1 MDQIANLFATYSS
14 VSDEHHDGA
23 DVDPMHRTIP
33 LAVLPQL
40 IDTFEEQRGTVLLQE
55 DEKDKLKA
63 FAAQMPDQRVGVD
76 MLISFIAASA
86 ASASTTP
93 AHDEANDEQD
103 SSNMMPTVKAQLGSD
118 SGDNAPRPSSPT
130 SPAVAL
136 GLLKPDPFD
145 SIADGSPAP
154 RRRADSSRTQSDTS
168 SLPGSPVNKP
178 VIKKKRSF
186 LAGKLSFGAS
196 PARSSTPNGLE
207 GSRAL
212 AATLTAQQHELADL
226 VASRGGTYLG
236 VPLDGAVGSLDVN
249 GKVESIRTAM
259 RSQGVGRDKELA
271 TTLSSLTWPQIRA
284 IDRAYEKK
292 FGTTLLDYVST
303 SKGLKGELEYALRGL
318 IMGPL
323 NFDVHLL
330 SRALES
336 STTNTVNLYHIHS
349 AVARFADASDAIPQS
364 LLIDL
369 LVARPPS
376 DVALLRAAYRFR
388 SSALNT
394 TSAAVASI
402 GSRHKTLDAAV
413 LASATSNT
421 KLKKAWEIVLQAKWE
436 GTDEE
441 GNSVLSPEQRK
452 ELLNN
457 DLDMLKVGLRKGGNS
472 DFVTKILLAR
482 SPAHVHA
489 LTLEYRSH
497 PHSLSQ
503 SIKQVYSTAAPA
515 LAKLLLHAVENGK
528 NNDDGPGVWRDAK
541 SLEAAVKGPG
551 ARNDMLAWRLVRLH
565 WNRPR
570 FVLVQKAYS
579 KKYKKPLLDRV
590 LGETTPASAFRDAV
604 RCVINSA
611 SLAEPEMTADDERR
625 LAALASKH
633 NSTTLPDEVS
643 KALVGAESSGA
654 STPSPTELE
663 GTGELSNPPSPR
675 ANSPEAERIGSP
687 DGALSQSSSPT
698 ALRGFGIPPSASEPI
713 LSLTAEGNS
722 TSSLSYIQRTIP
734 LEPLG
739 HRPGSSARG
748 SLDSSTNSLRH
759 ARPIA
764 PSRRRR
770 PSEDF
775 NKSTSSSGSLEARSP
790 NESDLRSGSLSPA
803 SFARSP
809 TPTTMLEGSSF
820 IRSRTRSSTPTDVLE
835 RPSSRRSSTTPS
847 ERPLSPSMTSSPVS
861 AIDTTSY
868 YSAPIFPIRD
878 EDEHEPSVTSTRFFG
893 EAPGSPETPLSYRMQ
908 RDASS
913 ASSNSGTSRPGSI
926 FQVEGMGLGGDFQL
940 ADLHDGSPFTGR
952 NDPETTQSMWRYA
965 TELSK
970 KHKELEDRL
979 STSASSYE
987 EQINELE
994 GRLEEMRAELVV
1006 KRREEKDLRSNER
1019 QHLQQISALEGEV
1032 AKMTKA
1038 LEKARESYDSMKRNY
1053 LDQCEE
1059 AEKLRSLVAET
1070 RRENRAAEEASHAQ
1084 SLQAQQLERDREIL
1098 QGAISRLEADLRV
1111 ASQAQ
1116 DTLDAQK
1123 QENLVLKE
1131 TIDRLRFD
1139 LEEMQSSN
1147 RKSGFLEGGM
1157 PDSPDRAGMNSMS
1170 RSLGKELARN
1180 LAQEAMAARRE
1191 AEEDSGE
1198 SGEAEDSDE
1207 VNETVVTTH
1216 RTIHKK
1222 KTKKRSG
1229 TLTGPEPFVQR
1240 LQQSIVLAEV
1250 ETQTESPEVRAMD
1263 VQTDLSG
1270 AQVRLIAAPLIDQE
1284 VSVTLQPHAATVPLT
1299 NSELR
1304 AKFAQELGIDLL
1316 DFDRAL
1322 ESTKRGTLTSSPP
1335 RQGVTLL
1342 AREHFGARRAG
1353 RYLSRMS
1360 TKAATQ
1366 APQLFINCGPLQSQ
1380 VFPGFA
1386 KPYVAQILESSLTF
1400 CLYSGGTLLTPIS
1413 HHHHFT
1419 PFQVQFGAGDVTHN
1433 TLWGEGMVLGSSAAD
1448 HASEGLAFWLE
1459 RMVWNGVSSVRR
1471 VPT

>member
-14 VSDEHHDGA
+14 ASDEPHDGA
-23 DVDPMHRTIP
+23 EVDPMQRTIP

-55 DEKDKLKA
+55 DEKDKLRA
-63 FAAQMPDQRVGVD
+63 FAAQMPEQRVGVD

-93 AHDEANDEQD
+93 ADDGTNDGRHSGNVTSTTE
-103 SSNMMPTVKAQLGSD
+103 VQLDSD
-118 SGDNAPRPSSPT
+118 SGDTALRSSSPT
-130 SPAVAL
+130 SSAVAL
-136 GLLKPDPFD
+136 GLLQPDPFD

-154 RRRADSSRTQSDTS
+154 RRRADSTRTQSDTS
-168 SLPGSPVNKP
+168 SLPSSPLNRSA
-178 VIKKKRSF
+178 IKKKRSF

-196 PARSSTPNGLE
+196 PARSSTPSGLDV
-207 GSRAL
+207 SKAS

-226 VASRGGTYLG
+226 VAARGGTYLG

-249 GKVESIRTAM
+249 GKVESIRTAI
-259 RSQGVGRDKELA
+259 RSQAIGRDKELA

-292 FGTTLLDYVST
+292 FGATLLDYVST

-330 SRALES
+330 SRALEG
-336 STTNTVNLYHIHS
+336 STTNT
-349 AVARFADASDAIPQS
+349 S

-388 SSALNT
+388 SSAANATPAT
-394 TSAAVASI
+394 TASI

-436 GTDEE
+436 DTDEE

-472 DFVTKILLAR
+472 DFVTKIILAR

-489 LTLEYRSH
+489 LALEYRSH
-497 PHSLSQ
+497 PQSLSQ

-528 NNDDGPGVWRDAK
+528 NDDEGPGVWRDAK
-541 SLEAAVKGPG
+541 SLEAAIKGPG
-551 ARNDMLAWRLVRLH
+551 ARNDMFAWRLVRLH

-570 FVLVQKAYS
+570 FALVQKAYT
-579 KKYKKPLLDRV
+579 KKYKKPLLERV
-590 LGETTPASAFRDAV
+590 LAETTPASAFRDAV
-604 RCVINSA
+604 RGVISSA
-611 SLAEPEMTADDERR
+611 SLAEPESTAEDERR

-633 NSTTLPDEVS
+633 NSNSLPEEVS
-643 KALVGAESSGA
+643 KALGGAESSGI
-654 STPSPTELE
+654 SSSSPTELE

-675 ANSPEAERIGSP
+675 ANSPEAERIASP
-687 DGALSQSSSPT
+687 DGALSRSSSPT
-698 ALRGFGIPPSASEPI
+698 APRGFKIPPSASEPI
-713 LSLTAEGNS
+713 LSLVAEGHS
-722 TSSLSYIQRTIP
+722 TSSLSYIQRTTP

-748 SLDSSTNSLRH
+748 SLDSSTNSVRH

-770 PSEDF
+770 PSEDL

-790 NESDLRSGSLSPA
+790 NESGLRSGSLSPA
-803 SFARSP
+803 SLARSP
-809 TPTTMLEGSSF
+809 TPTTMLEGTSF
-820 IRSRTRSSTPTDVLE
+820 VRSRNRSSTPTDGSE
-835 RPSSRRSSTTPS
+835 RSLSRRSSTTPS
-847 ERPLSPSMTSSPVS
+847 ERPLSPSMTSPPVS
-861 AIDTTSY
+861 TIDTTSY
-868 YSAPIFPIRD
+868 YSAPISPIRH
-878 EDEHEPSVTSTRFFG
+878 EDEHEPSVISMRFFG
-893 EAPGSPETPLSYRMQ
+893 EAPGSPETPLSYRVQ

-913 ASSNSGTSRPGSI
+913 ASSSSGPSRPGSI

-940 ADLHDGSPFTGR
+940 ADLHDASPFTGR
-952 NDPETTQSMWRYA
+952 NDPQTTQGMWQYA

-994 GRLEEMRAELVV
+994 GRLEEMRTELVA

-1070 RRENRAAEEASHAQ
+1070 RRENRAAEETAHAQ

-1098 QGAISRLEADLRV
+1098 QGAISRLEADLRL

-1157 PDSPDRAGMNSMS
+1157 SGSPDRGSMNSMS

-1180 LAQEAMAARRE
+1180 LAQEAMAARME
-1191 AEEDSGE
+1191 AEKDSGE
-1198 SGEAEDSDE
+1198 SDEAEDSDE

-1229 TLTGPEPFVQR
+1229 TLTGPGPFVQR
-1240 LQQSIVLAEV
+1240 LQQSIVLAEI
-1250 ETQTESPEVRAMD
+1250 ETQTDLTEVRAMD

-1270 AQVRLIAAPLIDQE
+1270 AQVRLVAAPLIDQE
-1284 VSVTLQPHAATVPLT
+1284 VSVTPPPRAATPPLT
-1299 NSELR
+1299 DGELR
-1304 AKFAQELGIDLL
+1304 AKFAEELGIDLL

-1322 ESTKRGTLTSSPP
+1322 ESTKKGTVTTSSP
-1335 RQGVTLL
+1335 RQAVTLL
-1342 AREHFGARRAG
+1342 AREHFGPRRAG
-1353 RYLSRMS
+1353 RYLSRMG
-1360 TKAATQ
+1360 TKAAIQ
-1366 APQLFINCGPLQSQ
+1366 APQLFIN

-1400 CLYSGGTLLTPIS
+1400 CLYSVAVFLTGFISGTLLTPIS
-1413 HHHHFT
+1413 HHHYFT
-1419 PFQVQFGAGDVTHN
+1419 PFQVQFGASDVTHN
-1433 TLWGEGMVLGSSAAD
+1433 TLWGEGMVLGSSSGG